1 MDSEQLGTDPQLAA
15 AAATVVPAK
24 GSLKK
29 QVAKNTLSAWGYKII
44 KAGLTFFIN
53 PLLILEF
60 GREGYGLIILFTTLI
75 SFADLADFGVRP
87 SLGRFVSEARAK
99 SDTKAF
105 NSYINSALLVYGG
118 LWVVLSGLLLLG
130 SGWFVRQFATEVQL
144 QTEAA
149 LLFRYYGVFTL
160 FIAFFRPVFSAI
172 ISGFGRFDV
181 RNGIETVYTLLSGVG
196 VLVVLYLFDLGLAG
210 WVGINMVALMLNA
223 AMLYRS
229 AKKLAPYM
237 AFGREYVSKA
247 ALKDLYGL
255 GGLVFLSQWA
265 RRIKYDAD
273 PFIITRFMGPGA
285 ISTYKPG
292 NSLMT
297 NIKPLLD
304 SFAGQL
310 YPTTTDMHT
319 RGDMSNL
326 RKLFFTSSRYT
337 IMLSIPMLV
346 LFLAFGLDVMR
357 IWMGGV
363 LLPAEVRTAGF
374 VLMGWAVI
382 EFASSL
388 EGAATPIL
396 FGMKK
401 VRLLTFSYLVV
412 AGLGLLT
419 SIILIKTTSLG
430 VLALLIGPAVL
441 EFIIRPWYLW
451 YAGRNVGAGF
461 LEIVKEIYLPAG
473 LLTLLAGGLAVAVR
487 SAVVPSGL
495 FLLLLD
501 FALVGLG
508 YLALAYA
515 IGLRQPER
523 AFIKDFVAK
532 KLRQK

>member
-1 MDSEQLGTDPQLAA
+1 MDRKEEEDLELRQ
-15 AAATVVPAK
+15 ATAQK

-29 QVAKNTLSAWGYKII
+29 QVAKNTLSAWGYKIM

-87 SLGRFVSEARAK
+87 SLGRFVAEAKAK
-99 SDTKAF
+99 GDAKAF
-105 NSYINSALLVYGG
+105 NSYINSALVVYGG
-118 LWVVLSGLLLLG
+118 LWVLLSVLLLLC
-130 SGWFVRQFATEVQL
+130 SGWFVRQFATDLHL
-144 QTEAA
+144 QSEAE

-172 ISGFGRFDV
+172 ISGFGRFDI

-196 VLVVLYLFDLGLAG
+196 VLVVLYLFDLGLLG
-210 WVGINMVALMLNA
+210 WVVINMVALTLNA
-223 AMLYRS
+223 TMLYRS
-229 AKKLAPYM
+229 AKKLAPYL
-237 AFGREYVSKA
+237 AFGKAYISKE

-273 PFIITRFMGPGA
+273 PFIITRFIGPAA

-346 LFLAFGLDVMR
+346 LFLAFGPDVMR

-363 LLPAEVRTAGF
+363 LLPEEVRTAGF

-419 SIILIKTTSLG
+419 SIVLIKTTTLG

-451 YAGRNVGAGF
+451 YAGRNVGAGL
-461 LEIVKEIYLPAG
+461 LEIFKEIYLPGAI
-473 LLTLLAGGLAVAVR
+473 LTLFAAALSLGVR
-487 SAVVPSGL
+487 LIIIPSNL

-501 FALVGLG
+501 FSLVGAG
-508 YLALAYA
+508 YLALAYL
-515 IGLRQPER
+515 IGLGKTER
-523 AFIKDFVAK
+523 AFIHGFVAK
-532 KLRQK
+532 KLKRK